1 MLKQKRTKFSRTRG
15 SMTHGWGHKKK
26 HRGAGHRGGVGMAGS
41 GARGDSIK
49 PTILTTVGAS
59 YFGKRGF
66 YSIKKSVNKII
77 SLRDIEE
84 NFDKMV
90 EEGLIV
96 KEGKEFVFDAKLAGY
111 NKVLGKT
118 QFTKKLKVICEY
130 ISANA
135 KQKIVDAAGSVESDA
150 EDEFESDEE

>member
-1 MLKQKRTKFSRTRG
+1 MLKQKRTKFSKQRG

-49 PTILTTVGAS
+49 PTILTTVGSS

-77 SLRDIEE
+77 SLRNIEE

-96 KEGKEFVFDAKLAGY
+96 KKGKEFVFDAKIAGY
-111 NKVLGKT
+111 DKVLGKT
-118 QFTKKLKVICEY
+118 QFTKKLKVICKY
-130 ISANA
+130 ISTNA
-135 KQKIVDAAGSVESDA
+135 KQKIVDAGGSVESN
-150 EDEFESDEE
+150 EKKETKYDEE